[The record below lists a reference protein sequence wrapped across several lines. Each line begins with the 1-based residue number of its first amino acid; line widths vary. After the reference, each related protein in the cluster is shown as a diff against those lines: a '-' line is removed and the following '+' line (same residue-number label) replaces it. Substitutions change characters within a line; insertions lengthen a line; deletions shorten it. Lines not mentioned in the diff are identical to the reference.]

1 LFEILSEKLNSALA
15 RLTNKGHLTEKNI
28 EDTLRNVRLALL
40 EADVNFRVVKDF
52 VSIIKERA
60 LNTEILHS
68 LNPGQQVVKI
78 VHEEL
83 TKILGI
89 TSSITG
95 NSQIPNVLMLVGL
108 QGSGKTTTAAKLA
121 AYMRESGNKLLL
133 VAADLRRLGAVEQLI
148 ALGNQIDV
156 PVFYE
161 NESNNVNKVVIN
173 GINRGRELGVD
184 WVILD
189 TGGRIHL
196 DQELMGE
203 LSELKSISNS
213 SETLLVVD
221 AMTGQIAVE
230 AAKEFD
236 KKIGLTGL
244 IMTKLDGDARGGAA
258 LSITSVTGVP
268 IKFIGVG
275 EKADA
280 LEPFYPDRMA
290 SRILG
295 MGDVLSLIEKAQSA
309 IGKEEISKFEQKIK
323 KANFNLEDFL
333 NQIQQM
339 KKIGSF
345 SQILDMIPGFASI
358 KTKMSVEDVQANQL
372 NKVEAIINS
381 MTLEERYRPEI
392 INGSR
397 RKRIAFGSG
406 CTIQDI
412 NQILNQF
419 KYMRKMMK
427 KLASGKKGIRGLSN
441 MIR

>member
-1 LFEILSEKLNSALA
+1 MFEILTEKLNSALG
-15 RLTNKGHLTEKNI
+15 RLTNKGNLTEKNI
-28 EDTLRNVRLALL
+28 EDALRNVRLALL
-40 EADVNFRVVKDF
+40 EADVNFRVAKNFVSTVKD
-52 VSIIKERA
+52 RA
-60 LNTEILHS
+60 LEAEVLRS
-68 LNPGQQVVKI
+68 LSPGQQVVKI

-89 TSSITG
+89 AGNIKG
-95 NSQIPNVLMLVGL
+95 NSQIPNVLMLIGL

-121 AYMRESGNKLLL
+121 AHMMQTGKKILL
-133 VAADLRRLGAVEQLI
+133 VAADLRRLGAIDQLVK
-148 ALGNQIDV
+148 LGDQIDI
-156 PVFYE
+156 PVYYQ
-161 NESNNVNKVVIN
+161 NDSSDINKVVKN
-173 GINRGRELGVD
+173 GINKGRELGVD

-189 TGGRIHL
+189 TGGRVHL
-196 DQELMGE
+196 DQELMDE
-203 LSELKSISNS
+203 LSEIRSICNPT
-213 SETLLVVD
+213 ETLLVID

-236 KKIGLTGL
+236 DSVGLTGL

-275 EKADA
+275 EKTDA

-309 IGKEEISKFEQKIK
+309 IGKEEITKFEQKIK

-339 KKIGSF
+339 KKMGSF
-345 SQILDMIPGFASI
+345 GQILDMVPGFSSV
-358 KTKMSVEDVQANQL
+358 KKKMSEEDIQSDRL

-381 MTLEERYRPEI
+381 MTLEERHRPEI

-397 RKRIAFGSG
+397 RKRIALGSG

-419 KYMRKMMK
+419 KYMQKMMK
-427 KLASGKKGIRGLSN
+427 KLASGKKGIRGLTN
-441 MIR
+441 MLR

>member
-133 VAADLRRLGAVEQLI
+133 IAADLRRLGAVEQLI

>member
-1 LFEILSEKLNSALA
+1 MFEILSEKLNSALA